1 MKNTVELR
9 EKIFEGIK
17 SSIEKL
23 IASRAKNNEFLIVSK
38 DGKIVKIP
46 AKELKQN

>member
-1 MKNTVELR
+1 MKNKVELR
-9 EKIFEGIK
+9 NKIYQGIK
-17 SSIEKL
+17 AAVEKL

-46 AKELKQN
+46 ANDIK